1 VSIDKQTAE
10 KINEKALCSTEH
22 DSVGSIRM
30 NFKKGVVM
38 ACAVVICACQA
49 STPSSAMADAPA
61 LPEKTSA
68 EIAVP
73 PAGNAS
79 ELSSHKDELLAEQ
92 LDAFVEGNAKILDSQ
107 QGDLRGNGERGVV
120 LVLDYPGA
128 GNEKLGEGEPRTVL
142 LIVGDGAGKLQKVGK
157 NDRLVPCAQCGG
169 MAGDPFGYIQMGEG
183 QFTVVTEG
191 GSRERWSNE
200 YTFQYS
206 GEHQD
211 WLLDKTVRT
220 VTDTETGEEKHMELT
235 SNEFGTIRFEE
246 FDPETLPK
254 MEEK

>member
-1 VSIDKQTAE
+1 
-10 KINEKALCSTEH
+10 
-22 DSVGSIRM
+22 M
-30 NFKKGVVM
+30 NYKRGVVM

-49 STPSSAMADAPA
+49 STSSSAMVDAPV
-61 LPEKTSA
+61 LSGKTSA

-79 ELSSHKDELLAEQ
+79 ELSSHKNEFMAEQ

-120 LVLDYPGA
+120 LVLDHPGA
-128 GNEKLGEGEPRTVL
+128 GNEKLGEGEPRTL
-142 LIVGDGAGKLQKVGK
+142 LLLTRDGTGELQKVGK
-157 NDRLVPCAQCGG
+157 NDRLIPCAQCGG
-169 MAGDPFGYIQMGEG
+169 MAGDPFGYIKVGEG
-183 QFTVVTEG
+183 RFTVLIEG

-206 GEHQD
+206 GEQQD

-220 VTDTETGEEKHMELT
+220 VTDTDTGEEKRVELT
-235 SNEFGTIRFEE
+235 GKNFGTIRFEE
-246 FDPETLPK
+246 FDPETLPRLEGK
-254 MEEK
+254 